1 MIDEFSAIGDDNNNI
16 IQDVPTMAA
25 PDLPLPEH
33 ASSANGTK
41 TKVPRA
47 TMPTWL
53 ADEYADART
62 RLDSEITK
70 TGRPVCYKSG
80 QFTMT
85 APPLVFS
92 RVVPFEIEPQD
103 FYRPRF
109 FVWLPHLFQRI
120 PCPNCKDANRRSKR
134 GQPVML
140 RVLGWPQQPRRVVDL
155 EHLVFIIGHRYYCGH
170 EECKKTFQS
179 WSPAILQAI
188 PPPLAALFPFHLT
201 Y

>member
-1 MIDEFSAIGDDNNNI
+1 
-16 IQDVPTMAA
+16 
-25 PDLPLPEH
+25 
-33 ASSANGTK
+33 
-41 TKVPRA
+41 
-47 TMPTWL
+47 
-53 ADEYADART
+53 
-62 RLDSEITK
+62 
-70 TGRPVCYKSG
+70 
-80 QFTMT
+80 MT

-92 RVVPFEIEPQD
+92 RVVPFEIEPRD

-155 EHLVFIIGHRYYCGH
+155 EHLVFIIGHQYYCGH

-179 WSPAILQAI
+179 WSPTILQAI
-188 PPPLAALFPFHLT
+188 PPPLEPSFHST
-201 Y
+201 